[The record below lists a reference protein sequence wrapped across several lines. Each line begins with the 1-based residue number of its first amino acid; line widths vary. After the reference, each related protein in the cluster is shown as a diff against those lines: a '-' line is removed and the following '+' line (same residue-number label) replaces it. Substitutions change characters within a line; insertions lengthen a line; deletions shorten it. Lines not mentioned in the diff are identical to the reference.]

1 MWVKIH
7 KSSSRAVIAICDNNL
22 LGKKFEQ
29 DIRELNIRESFFK
42 GTQMSKPEVL
52 DLMRAES
59 SSATF
64 NIVGKE
70 SINLAIEAG
79 IIDKTAIKKIKGIP
93 FIIIV

>member
-1 MWVKIH
+1 MWAKIH
-7 KSSSRAVIAICDNNL
+7 KSSRAVIAICDDSL
-22 LGKKFEQ
+22 LGKKFEE
-29 DIRELNIRESFFK
+29 DIRQLDVSESFFK
-42 GTQMSKPEVL
+42 GRHMSKKEVT

-70 SINLAIEAG
+70 SINAAIETG
-79 IIDKTAIKKIKGIP
+79 IIEKESIKKINDVP

>member
-7 KSSSRAVIAICDNNL
+7 KSSRAVIAICDTDL
-22 LGKKFEQ
+22 LGKKFEE
-29 DIRELNIRESFFK
+29 DIRVLDVTDSFFK
-42 GTQMSKPEVL
+42 GQQMSKIEVL
-52 DLMRAES
+52 DLMKAES

-70 SINLAIEAG
+70 STSLAIKAG
-79 IIDKTAIKKIKGIP
+79 IIEKSAIHKIKSIP